1 VNGKS
6 AVSKGVELETH
17 TPVFSPNLNLSFG
30 YSYTDARLTQS
41 FCLPVGNGTGA
52 PNGFIPCGIQGL
64 NGERLPGTTQN
75 SGSATLTY
83 TQSLAQPRS
92 IVYTLNAD
100 YKGSLLNSLGT
111 IANNFTPV
119 TLPGYA
125 LVNASI
131 TESLNEHLRIG
142 LFGSNLLDKR
152 AVLGAP
158 QRGVEFLG
166 NLANV
171 YSINRPRE
179 ISLHVSYD
187 W

>member
-1 VNGKS
+1 M
-6 AVSKGVELETH
+6 
-17 TPVFSPNLNLSFG
+17 
-30 YSYTDARLTQS
+30 
-41 FCLPVGNGTGA
+41 
-52 PNGFIPCGIQGL
+52 
-64 NGERLPGTTQN
+64 
-75 SGSATLTY
+75 
-83 TQSLAQPRS
+83 
-92 IVYTLNAD
+92 
-100 YKGSLLNSLGT
+100 
-111 IANNFTPV
+111 
-119 TLPGYA
+119 
-125 LVNASI
+125 

-179 ISLHVSYD
+179 ISLRVSYD